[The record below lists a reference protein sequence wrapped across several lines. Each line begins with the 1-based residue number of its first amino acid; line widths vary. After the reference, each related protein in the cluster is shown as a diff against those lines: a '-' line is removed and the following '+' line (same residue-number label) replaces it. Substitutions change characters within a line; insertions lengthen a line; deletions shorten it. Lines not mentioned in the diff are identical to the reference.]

1 MINKIHGF
9 NDPCHSC
16 QLLRTPDRDRPRPQP
31 QPHVNIIIKLG
42 ISLYGCQVGVLVYK
56 LFAELFFVGTSYKTT
71 TICQAGHSL
80 CRDKSLKKFS
90 VGRDAGSSLEIVSV
104 PLKSGRL
111 AAMPCVAW
119 LCPHNICDFDRPLR

>member
-1 MINKIHGF
+1 MIPQGYEITGDMVPRVRNILGV
-9 NDPCHSC
+9 
-16 QLLRTPDRDRPRPQP
+16 PDRRDT
-31 QPHVNIIIKLG
+31 
-42 ISLYGCQVGVLVYK
+42 
-56 LFAELFFVGTSYKTT
+56 GTSYKTT

-111 AAMPCVAW
+111 AAMQF
-119 LCPHNICDFDRPLR
+119 IRPLHKQIARFKVQ